1 MATHVLNVARGQWWN
16 LEQLQHLGSKV
27 AWVSNDSGIWWKLK
41 YLAEAFQ
48 PVENHKANYN
58 SFKWLKDVFAKQVEK
73 SKEFVATQLRNCNVN
88 MEEDSTRIYLW
99 MNSDGNNLQEHVTQ
113 TSGLLHFLFQ
123 YREVCRASDVFD
135 SILERVKTLGASIME
150 FSLHLQ
156 EQFVFEHLQT
166 ASGTNISGGQIVN
179 GFLQSLLNRFNF
191 VLPTVRNIWSELKT
205 QRQIQAEF
213 PTSADSSVGF
223 IDLLMFTFWALRW
236 RTKQGKSKAA
246 SLVQLIGLLRA
257 DFISMISK
265 CLNSYIERNVRND
278 LRFAISR
285 NLPAI
290 RRKSRDDRPVRVDV
304 DSETIWAL
312 MESATLSGM
321 SLRQAL
327 LLKKKRFYE

>member
-1 MATHVLNVARGQWWN
+1 MATHVLNGARGQWWN

-27 AWVSNDSGIWWKLK
+27 AWVSNDSGIWWKLSSQ
-41 YLAEAFQ
+41 LRTI
-48 PVENHKANYN
+48 
-58 SFKWLKDVFAKQVEK
+58 KQITTVLNGRRMFLQ
-73 SKEFVATQLRNCNVN
+73 SKLRSQEFVATQLRNCNVN
-88 MEEDSTRIYLW
+88 MEDSTPIYLW

-123 YREVCRASDVFD
+123 YGEVCRASDVFD
-135 SILERVKTLGASIME
+135 SILERMKTLGASVME
-150 FSLHLQ
+150 FSLYLQ
-156 EQFVFEHLQT
+156 ERFVFEHLQT

-191 VLPTVRNIWSELKT
+191 VLPTVKNIWSELKT

-236 RTKQGKSKAA
+236 RTKQGKSKAF

-257 DFISMISK
+257 DFISMLSK

-290 RRKSRDDRPVRVDV
+290 RRKSRDDRPVRQWML
-304 DSETIWAL
+304 IQKL
-312 MESATLSGM
+312 FGL
-321 SLRQAL
+321 
-327 LLKKKRFYE
+327 